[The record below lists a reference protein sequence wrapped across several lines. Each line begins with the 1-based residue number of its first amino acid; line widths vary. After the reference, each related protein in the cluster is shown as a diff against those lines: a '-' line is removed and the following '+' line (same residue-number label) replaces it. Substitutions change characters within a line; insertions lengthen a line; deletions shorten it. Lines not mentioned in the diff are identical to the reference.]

1 MQSLLYVRGE
11 IKALAGAIDV
21 IADDVQAQK
30 GKILSCF
37 DMVLRRDKVMC
48 SMTYHLLQS
57 GTL

>member
-30 GKILSCF
+30 GKN
-37 DMVLRRDKVMC
+37 
-48 SMTYHLLQS
+48 TQLLW
-57 GTL
+57 